1 MGDTTLATFRVD
13 KDTWKEF
20 KEWASE
26 RGSNASTELNQF
38 ILRSLGR
45 IDNNLDTDI
54 DSRDNRIDK
63 DIDKRIENYLDSNL
77 DERIEATVKRYLDDN
92 LEQQMYE
99 ATLKSIDRNIDK
111 NIDNNIDKNID
122 TETETS
128 LDTNIDGS
136 LDKDKSI
143 DIDIDNPIDKEATTL
158 DEETTVTESV
168 GEEKVTEQ
176 LADEKG
182 LSGKELASLLGVRPE
197 YLTRWKSGRNIP
209 KEDSENY
216 QAYENFCKYRWE
228 KKKGTNQAKYYQVVH
243 SEN

>member
-1 MGDTTLATFRVD
+1 MTDTTLATFRVD

-20 KEWASE
+20 KEWASNK
-26 RGSNASTELNQF
+26 GSNASTELNQF

-45 IDNNLDTDI
+45 IDNNLDINIDGR
-54 DSRDNRIDK
+54 DSRIDEN
-63 DIDKRIENYLDSNL
+63 IDKRIENYLDSNL
-77 DERIEATVKRYLDDN
+77 DKRIEATVKRYLD
-92 LEQQMYE
+92 
-99 ATLKSIDRNIDK
+99 KHIDK
-111 NIDNNIDKNID
+111 NIDSER
-122 TETETS
+122 ETN
-128 LDTNIDGS
+128 LDTNIDSS

-143 DIDIDNPIDKEATTL
+143 DSNIDNPIDKEATTL

-168 GEEKVTEQ
+168 GEEEVIEQ

-182 LSGKELASLLGVRPE
+182 LSGKELASKIGVRPE

-216 QAYENFCKYRWE
+216 QAYQNFCNYRWE
-228 KKKGTNQAKYYQVVH
+228 KKKGNNQAKYYRVVH

>member
-45 IDNNLDTDI
+45 IDDNLGVNI
-54 DSRDNRIDK
+54 DSRDNGIDE
-63 DIDKRIENYLDSNL
+63 DIDERIENYLDSNL
-77 DERIEATVKRYLDDN
+77 DERIEATVKRYLDKHIDRNIDTNPDQRIDN
-92 LEQQMYE
+92 
-99 ATLKSIDRNIDK
+99 SIDRNIDK
-111 NIDNNIDKNID
+111 SIN
-122 TETETS
+122 
-128 LDTNIDGS
+128 
-136 LDKDKSI
+136 KD
-143 DIDIDNPIDKEATTL
+143 PTTL
-158 DEETTVTESV
+158 DKETAVIESF
-168 GEEKVTEQ
+168 GEGEVIEP

-182 LSGKELASLLGVRPE
+182 LSGKELASKIGVRPE

-216 QAYENFCKYRWE
+216 QAYQEFCNYRWE

-243 SEN
+243 PEN

>member
-13 KDTWKEF
+13 KETWKQF
-20 KEWASE
+20 KEWASD

-54 DSRDNRIDK
+54 DSRDTRIDE
-63 DIDKRIENYLDSNL
+63 DIDKRIESYLDSNL
-77 DERIEATVKRYLDDN
+77 DERIEATVKNYLD
-92 LEQQMYE
+92 
-99 ATLKSIDRNIDK
+99 KHIDRYIDNNPDQRIDSNIDK
-111 NIDNNIDKNID
+111 D
-122 TETETS
+122 
-128 LDTNIDGS
+128 
-136 LDKDKSI
+136 
-143 DIDIDNPIDKEATTL
+143 IDKEPTTL
-158 DEETTVTESV
+158 DKETAVTECV

-182 LSGKELASLLGVRPE
+182 LSGKELASKIGVRPE

-216 QAYENFCKYRWE
+216 QAYQEFCNYRWE

-243 SEN
+243 FEN

>member
-1 MGDTTLATFRVD
+1 MADTTLATFRVD
-13 KDTWKEF
+13 KETWKEF

-77 DERIEATVKRYLDDN
+77 DERIEATVKRYLDKHIDRYIDTNTDQRIDN
-92 LEQQMYE
+92 NIDS
-99 ATLKSIDRNIDK
+99 SIDNKKETNLDTNIDSSLDK
-111 NIDNNIDKNID
+111 ARSIDSDIDNNIDK
-122 TETETS
+122 E
-128 LDTNIDGS
+128 
-136 LDKDKSI
+136 
-143 DIDIDNPIDKEATTL
+143 PTTL
-158 DEETTVTESV
+158 DKETTVTASV
-168 GEEKVTEQ
+168 GEEEVIEL

-182 LSGKELASLLGVRPE
+182 LSRKELGLLLGVRPE
-197 YLTRWKSGRNIP
+197 YLTRWKSGKNIP

-216 QAYENFCKYRWE
+216 QAYQNFCKYRWE
-228 KKKGTNQAKYYQVVH
+228 KKKGNKQVKYYRVVH
-243 SEN
+243 PEN

>member
-1 MGDTTLATFRVD
+1 MADTTLATFRVD
-13 KDTWKEF
+13 KETWKEF

-77 DERIEATVKRYLDDN
+77 DERIEATVKRYLDKHIDRYIDTNTDQRIDN
-92 LEQQMYE
+92 NIDS
-99 ATLKSIDRNIDK
+99 SIDNK
-111 NIDNNIDKNID
+111 KETNIDNNIDSGIDSEKEINID
-122 TETETS
+122 S
-128 LDTNIDGS
+128 DIDES
-136 LDKDKSI
+136 IDKD
-143 DIDIDNPIDKEATTL
+143 PTTKN
-158 DEETTVTESV
+158 EETTVTESV
-168 GEEKVTEQ
+168 EEEEVIEQ

-182 LSGKELASLLGVRPE
+182 LSGKELALLLGVRPE

-216 QAYENFCKYRWE
+216 QAYQEFSNYRWE
-228 KKKGTNQAKYYQVVH
+228 KKKGNNQAKYYRVVH
-243 SEN
+243 GQN